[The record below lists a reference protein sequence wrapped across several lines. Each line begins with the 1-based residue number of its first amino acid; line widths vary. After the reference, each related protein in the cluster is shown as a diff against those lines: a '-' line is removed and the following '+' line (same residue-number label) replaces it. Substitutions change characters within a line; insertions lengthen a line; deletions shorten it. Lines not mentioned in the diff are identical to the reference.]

1 MATRRATHP
10 ASLQLSGSARRVGLV
25 ALATLIVFGSGLAVG
40 IRSGNGGEQGGE
52 AATPSA
58 TARYPD
64 PGPTRV
70 IDGVGVGYARSE
82 AGALA
87 AATEFLEV
95 SGSSSVTD
103 QAAYR
108 AALETMAAPEWISRA
123 RETGA
128 NATSFVLGRYG
139 EGATV
144 VTTPVA
150 HRIASFTPENASVEL
165 WAVMTAAGPKLK
177 DAEQNWITARLQL
190 RWVDG
195 DWRLSS
201 EDTTSGPTP
210 ALLSDSD
217 GGAAAVLRDFELH
230 D

>member
-10 ASLQLSGSARRVGLV
+10 ASLNLSGSARRVGLV
-25 ALATLIVFGSGLAVG
+25 ALAGLMVFGAGLAVG
-40 IRSGNGGEQGGE
+40 LRSDGNQQGGE
-52 AATPSA
+52 ATTPST
-58 TARYPD
+58 TAGRSD
-64 PGPTRV
+64 PGPTRIV
-70 IDGVGVGYARSE
+70 DGVGVGYARSE
-82 AGALA
+82 SGALA

-95 SGSSSVTD
+95 SGGSAVTD
-103 QAAYR
+103 QDAYR
-108 AALETMAAPEWISRA
+108 AALEILAAPEWTARA
-123 RETGA
+123 METGA
-128 NATSFVLGRYG
+128 NATSFVLERYG
-139 EGATV
+139 ENARV

-150 HRIASFTPENASVEL
+150 HRVVSFSPEAASVEL

>member
-10 ASLQLSGSARRVGLV
+10 ASLNLSRSTRRIGLV
-25 ALATLIVFGSGLAVG
+25 ALATLIVFGAGLAVG
-40 IRSGNGGEQGGE
+40 LRSDGNQQGGE
-52 AATPSA
+52 ATTPST
-58 TARYPD
+58 TASRSD
-64 PGPTRV
+64 PGPSRV
-70 IDGVGVGYARSE
+70 VDGVGLGYPRSE

-95 SGSSSVTD
+95 SGGSAVTD
-103 QAAYR
+103 QDAYR
-108 AALETMAAPEWISRA
+108 AALETLAAPEWTSRA

-128 NATSFVLGRYG
+128 NATSFALERYG
-139 EGATV
+139 EDATV

-150 HRIASFTPENASVEL
+150 HRVASFSPEAASVEL

-190 RWVDG
+190 RWVEG

-201 EDTTSGPTP
+201 EDTASGPTP
-210 ALLSDSD
+210 VLLGDSN
-217 GGAAAVLRDFELH
+217 GGATSVLQDFELY

>member
-10 ASLQLSGSARRVGLV
+10 GSFNLSGSRRVGLV
-25 ALATLIVFGSGLAVG
+25 ALAALIVFGSGLAVG
-40 IRSGNGGEQGGE
+40 LRTGNGGEQGGE

-87 AATEFLEV
+87 AATEFVEV
-95 SGSSSVTD
+95 SGGSSVTD
-103 QAAYR
+103 PEAYR
-108 AALETMAAPEWISRA
+108 AALETMAAPEWTARA

-128 NATSFVLGRYG
+128 NATSFALERYG
-139 EGATV
+139 DGATV

-150 HRIASFTPENASVEL
+150 HRISSFSPEAASVEL

-190 RWVDG
+190 RWVEG

-210 ALLSDSD
+210 ELLAGDAD
-217 GGAAAVLRDFELH
+217 GGAASLLEDFELR

>member
-10 ASLQLSGSARRVGLV
+10 VSLNLSVRRVGLV

-40 IRSGNGGEQGGE
+40 LRTGNGDEQGGE
-52 AATPSA
+52 AAAPST

-70 IDGVGVGYARSE
+70 VEGVGLGYARSE
-82 AGALA
+82 SGALA
-87 AATEFLEV
+87 AATEFVGV
-95 SGSSSVTD
+95 SGGSTVTD
-103 QAAYR
+103 RAAYR
-108 AALETMAAPEWISRA
+108 AALETMAAPEWRA
-123 RETGA
+123 RTRETGA
-128 NATSFVLGRYG
+128 NATDFALDRYG
-139 EGATV
+139 AGATV

-150 HRIASFTPENASVEL
+150 HRIASFSPEAASVEL
-165 WAVMTAAGPKLK
+165 WAVMTAAGPKLE

-190 RWVDG
+190 RWVED

-210 ALLSDSD
+210 ALLAGDSN
-217 GGAAAVLRDFELH
+217 GGAAGLLEDFELN

>member
-10 ASLQLSGSARRVGLV
+10 VSLNLSARRLGLV
-25 ALATLIVFGSGLAVG
+25 ALASLIVFGAGLAVG
-40 IRSGNGGEQGGE
+40 LRGDGNQGGE
-52 AATPSA
+52 ATIPST
-58 TARYPD
+58 TAGRSD
-64 PGPTRV
+64 PGPTRIV
-70 IDGVGVGYARSE
+70 DGVGLGYAHSE
-82 AGALA
+82 SGALA

-95 SGSSSVTD
+95 SGGSAVTD
-103 QAAYR
+103 QYAYR
-108 AALETMAAPEWISRA
+108 AALETLAAPEWTARA
-123 RETGA
+123 METGA
-128 NATSFVLGRYG
+128 NATSFALERYG
-139 EGATV
+139 ENATV

-150 HRIASFTPENASVEL
+150 HRVASFSPEAASVEL

-201 EDTTSGPTP
+201 EATASGPTP

-217 GGAAAVLRDFELH
+217 GGAAAVLRDFELY

>member
-10 ASLQLSGSARRVGLV
+10 VSLNLSARRVGLV
-25 ALATLIVFGSGLAVG
+25 ALAALIVFGSGLAVG
-40 IRSGNGGEQGGE
+40 LSTGNGDEQGGE
-52 AATPSA
+52 AANPLA

-87 AATEFLEV
+87 AATEFARV
-95 SGSSSVTD
+95 SGGSSVTD
-103 QAAYR
+103 PKAYR
-108 AALETMAAPEWISRA
+108 AALETMAAPEWTARA

-128 NATSFVLGRYG
+128 NATSFALEHYG
-139 EGATV
+139 AGATV

-150 HRIASFTPENASVEL
+150 HKVASFSPEAASVEL
-165 WAVMTAAGPKLK
+165 WAVMTATGPELK

-190 RWVDG
+190 RWVDD

-210 ALLSDSD
+210 TLLAGDSD
-217 GGAAAVLRDFELH
+217 GGAAAQLEDFELY

>member
-1 MATRRATHP
+1 
-10 ASLQLSGSARRVGLV
+10 VGLV
-25 ALATLIVFGSGLAVG
+25 ALATLIVFGAGLAVG
-40 IRSGNGGEQGGE
+40 QRSDGNSQGGE
-52 AATPSA
+52 ATTPST
-58 TARYPD
+58 TAGRSD
-64 PGPTRV
+64 PGPSRV
-70 IDGVGVGYARSE
+70 VHGVEVGYARSE

-95 SGSSSVTD
+95 SGGSTVTD
-103 QAAYR
+103 KGAYR
-108 AALETMAAPEWISRA
+108 AALETLAAPEWAARA

-128 NATSFVLGRYG
+128 NATNFALERYG
-139 EGATV
+139 QGATV
-144 VTTPVA
+144 ATTPVA
-150 HRIASFTPENASVEL
+150 HRVAAYSPEAASIEL

-210 ALLSDSD
+210 ALLAGASD
-217 GGAAAVLRDFELH
+217 GGAASLLEDFELY

>member
-1 MATRRATHP
+1 MATRRAVPP
-10 ASLQLSGSARRVGLV
+10 ASLNLSGSVRRLGLI
-25 ALATLIVFGSGLAVG
+25 ALAALIVFGAGLAVG
-40 IRSGNGGEQGGE
+40 LRGDGNQRRGE
-52 AATPSA
+52 ATAPST
-58 TARYPD
+58 TASRSA

-70 IDGVGVGYARSE
+70 VDGVGLGYAHSE

-95 SGSSSVTD
+95 SGGSAVTNQD
-103 QAAYR
+103 AYS
-108 AALETMAAPEWISRA
+108 AALETLAAPEWTARA
-123 RETGA
+123 RDTGA
-128 NATSFVLGRYG
+128 NATSFALDRYG
-139 EGATV
+139 DDAAV

-150 HRIASFTPENASVEL
+150 HRTAAYSPEAASVEL

-177 DAEQNWITARLQL
+177 DAEQNWITARFQL

-210 ALLSDSD
+210 VLLGDSD
-217 GGAAAVLRDFELH
+217 GGAASVLKDFELY